1 MEKAL
6 YIFNKELYNFEIMIS
21 TKMPW
26 DLRQITKYSSV
37 TSENRAL
44 FAEVVNLDNKK
55 ENRVDM
61 HFELELGIVLNG
73 SLKRDYDGTSFI
85 LEPGEVWFT
94 NIWEPHGYTLHES
107 PCSILLILI
116 HPQMLQDINI
126 GRDLDIHWNAP
137 FVSDAENRPGKLS
150 NEIRE
155 KVLAVSNNI
164 INILG
169 KDNGR
174 KFDKLKQLQLRLSLL
189 RILTHI
195 HSCWC
200 EQDHSTI
207 YLSAY
212 KLINPAIEALFS
224 GREFISTDDA
234 ANRCGL
240 SSSAFNK
247 KFKEL
252 MGSSFSQ
259 YALSYR
265 LKGAATQLIHSDDP
279 LKKVV
284 SDWGFT
290 DESHL
295 HRCFTK
301 QFGIT
306 PGKYRQQKG
315 FN

>member
-1 MEKAL
+1 MNSK
-6 YIFNKELYNFEIMIS
+6 
-21 TKMPW
+21 KMPW
-26 DLRQITKYSSV
+26 DLRHITKYSSV

-44 FAEVVNLDNKK
+44 FAEVINLDNRI
-55 ENRVDM
+55 ENPVDM
-61 HFELELGIVLNG
+61 HFELELGIVLSG
-73 SLKRDYDGTSFI
+73 SLKREYDGTSFN
-85 LEPGEVWFT
+85 LEPGDVYFT
-94 NIWEPHGYTLHES
+94 NIWEPHGYTLHDN

-126 GRDLDIHWNAP
+126 GKDLDIHWNAP
-137 FVSDAENRPGKLS
+137 FVSDPENRPGHLS
-150 NEIRE
+150 DEIRH
-155 KVLAVSNNI
+155 KVLAVANNI
-164 INILG
+164 INILENNQ
-169 KDNGR
+169 DH
-174 KFDKLKQLQLRLSLL
+174 KLRELQLRLSLL

-200 EQDHSTI
+200 EQEHSTN

-212 KLINPAIEALFS
+212 KLINPAIEVLFS
-224 GREFISTDDA
+224 GREFISTEDA

-240 SSSAFNK
+240 SASAFNK

-252 MGSSFSQ
+252 MGASFSQ

-306 PGKYRQQKG
+306 PGKYRQQKK
-315 FN
+315 